1 MSSSFCGKKNN
12 NNKNTIMN
20 SERNVQKGLLS
31 GPKFGWPTILSDCL
45 CVSVVARCDHLQ
57 TENIGGVSRSF

>member
-1 MSSSFCGKKNN
+1 MKKCAERA
-12 NNKNTIMN
+12 KNTH
-20 SERNVQKGLLS
+20 KGMLS

-45 CVSVVARCDHLQ
+45 CTSVIARCDHLQ